1 MGSVPVP
8 IPELTQEGATEL
20 PINFN
25 PNIVKELTLAIKESM
40 QNYQDMGDNY
50 EPSADELIDVLKNL
64 ENLAAVNPALYR
76 AIVDQI
82 KAQTSSHTPLPDGK
96 SFECQK
102 N

>member
-1 MGSVPVP
+1 
-8 IPELTQEGATEL
+8 
-20 PINFN
+20 
-25 PNIVKELTLAIKESM
+25 M

-82 KAQTSSHTPLPDGK
+82 KGK
-96 SFECQK
+96 SWLLLSPSLPLSAFLTA
-102 N
+102 

>member
-1 MGSVPVP
+1 
-8 IPELTQEGATEL
+8 
-20 PINFN
+20 
-25 PNIVKELTLAIKESM
+25 M

-82 KAQTSSHTPLPDGK
+82 KGTFSHHGCFSLPLLCYCLL
-96 SFECQK
+96 S
-102 N
+102 

>member
-1 MGSVPVP
+1 
-8 IPELTQEGATEL
+8 
-20 PINFN
+20 
-25 PNIVKELTLAIKESM
+25 M

-82 KAQTSSHTPLPDGK
+82 KGK
-96 SFECQK
+96 SWLLLSPSLPLAVGRWFIPSSLSQQLELHK
-102 N
+102 RGRGSSNT